1 MAEQSTS
8 SAVASALPAM
18 MQMIKDRNASS
29 GDKYGKPM
37 IFNPYTKEQ
46 QLLLGQLGGISNLSP
61 QYTDTMRQMMYG
73 GTASDYS
80 PQASADLFN
89 RDIIPHSTE
98 ALYGEQLPMMNQN
111 MGSSYWSSLRG
122 PETEKAQAA
131 SNLGIMSKYGESVLG
146 NAQTGRS
153 EAEAAREAGMTAL
166 SGMQSTA
173 MNAKP
178 YDLMF
183 MPSTRTPTPAWRKQ
197 DTYDPGMGL
206 INLFSGKHSRKF

>member
-8 SAVASALPAM
+8 SAVAAAIPAM
-18 MQMIKDRNASS
+18 MQMIKDRNSG
-29 GDKYGKPM
+29 GDKYGKPQ
-37 IFNPYTKEQ
+37 IFNPYTTEQ
-46 QLLLGQLGGISNLSP
+46 QLLLGKLGDISNLSP

-98 ALYGEQLPMMNQN
+98 ALYGEQLPMINQN
-111 MGSSYWSSLRG
+111 LGSSYWSSLRG
-122 PETEKAQAA
+122 PEAEKAQSA

-153 EAEAAREAGMTAL
+153 EAEAAREAGL
-166 SGMQSTA
+166 SSLYGMQTTA

-183 MPSTRTPTPAWRKQ
+183 MPSTHTPTPAWRKQ
-197 DTYDPGMGL
+197 DTFDPGMGI
-206 INLFSGKHSRKF
+206 INLISGRHSRKF